1 VSIGLSLHKKIIVGR
16 RKKLPV
22 FEHVLIEDIAAE
34 GKAMARVDEMVVFV
48 KNALPGDVVDL
59 QLTRKRKNFAEAK
72 PVKFHA
78 YSPDRSEPFCEH
90 FADCGGCVWQD
101 LPYEKQ
107 LFYKQKQVVDNFE
120 RIGKI
125 EIPSINNILPSAK
138 TTLYRNKLEYTF
150 SNRRWLT
157 SEEVESGEEFR
168 DMNGL
173 GFHVPGMFDRIV
185 DIRQC
190 HLQPEPGNSIRL
202 AVRKYAISNNLEF
215 YDPRNHTGFLRNLL
229 IRTSETG
236 EVMVVPVFAHDDREN
251 IEGLLNML
259 SETFPEI
266 TSLQYVVN
274 EKRNDTITDQEV
286 IVWKGK
292 DHIIEQLGDLKFR
305 IGPKSFFQTNAGQSL
320 QLYEKTLEFAAVN
333 KDETVYDLYTGTGS
347 IACFLARQA
356 KEVIGIE
363 YVPEAIEDAKLN
375 AALNNLDNTKFY
387 AGDIK
392 DLLTNGFIDEHGH
405 PDTIVLDPPR
415 PGIHKDVIDA
425 LLYAAPEKIVYVSCN
440 PATQARDI
448 ALLNEAYTVTKIQ
461 PVDMFPHTH
470 HVENIALLVKK

>member
-1 VSIGLSLHKKIIVGR
+1 MGR

>member
-1 VSIGLSLHKKIIVGR
+1 MVGR

-470 HVENIALLVKK
+470 HVENIALLVKN

>member
-1 VSIGLSLHKKIIVGR
+1 MGR

-375 AALNNLDNTKFY
+375 AGLNNLDNTKFY

-470 HVENIALLVKK
+470 HVENIALLVKN